1 MKKSMIK
8 VLVFFSIVG
17 AVALIL
23 NYFLDAQ
30 MKRLKYEDASVWNEI
45 TNGGIDADI
54 LIMGSSRAAT
64 HIDPNAITQLSGA
77 SCYNLGMMG
86 HNFFIEDARYNY
98 YLKFNKAPKM
108 IILSLDYESLQ
119 RRSDLFNHTQFL
131 AYLDDSVIAGA
142 TRQYEGFSEYDYKLP
157 LLKYVG
163 EQTLIFSLFR
173 NYFKPECNRPDRSKG
188 FFARD
193 FRWNKEVDITLDTLK
208 PYTVEPDSLSVR
220 AFEYFLEQCKR
231 KGIQVVF
238 VHTPVHP
245 LGQAKVINSSQII
258 DMYYNFAKNNKYM
271 LLDYAGDTMCG
282 NKEYFMNSTHLNK
295 YGAKFFTQ
303 KLVQDLT
310 LRNLLPAND
319 IEKK

>member
-1 MKKSMIK
+1 MKKSIIK
-8 VLVFFSIVG
+8 VFVFFGIVC
-17 AVALIL
+17 AVALML
-23 NYFLDAQ
+23 NSFLDTQ
-30 MKRLKYEDASVWNEI
+30 MKQLKYEDAAVWNEI
-45 TNGGIDADI
+45 TNGGIAADI
-54 LIMGSSRAAT
+54 LVIGSSRAAT
-64 HIDPNAITQLSGA
+64 HIDPNVISQLSGA

-86 HNFFIEDARYNY
+86 HNFFIEYARYNY
-98 YLKFNKAPKM
+98 YLKYNKAPQL

-131 AYLDDSVIAGA
+131 AYLDDSVIAAA

-163 EQTLIFSLFR
+163 EQTLIFTLFR
-173 NYFKPECNRPDRSKG
+173 NYFKPKYNRPDRIKG

-208 PYTVEPDSLSVR
+208 PYFVEPDSLSVI
-220 AFEYFLEQCKR
+220 AFESFLEQCGR

-245 LGQAKVINSSQII
+245 LGQAKVINRNQII
-258 DMYYNFAKNNKYM
+258 EMYHDFAKGNKYDF
-271 LLDYAGDTMCG
+271 LDYAGDTMCN

-295 YGAKFFTQ
+295 NGAEVFTK
-303 KLVQDLT
+303 KLVDDLN
-310 LRNLLPAND
+310 LRNLLPARQ
-319 IEKK
+319 